1 MTSTFIIAQD
11 AAPGGGGI
19 QTIFLLGGMF
29 VIMYFF
35 MIRPQMKKQ
44 KEAKKFR
51 EALAKGDKVVTIGG
65 VHGKIMEIFDTNVL
79 ISVEQGK
86 MRVEKSALSATST
99 VSAEAIQEASK

>member
-1 MTSTFIIAQD
+1 MTTTFIIAQD
-11 AAPGGGGI
+11 AAPEAFNMSSL
-19 QTIFLLGGMF
+19 FLIGGMF
-29 VIMYFF
+29 IIMYFF

-65 VHGKIMEIFDTNVL
+65 VHGKIVEINDTTVV

-86 MRVEKSALSATST
+86 MRIEKSALSSSST
-99 VSAEAIQEASK
+99 TSAEAIQAASK

>member
-1 MTSTFIIAQD
+1 MTPTFIIAQD
-11 AAPGGGGI
+11 AAPEGGGF
-19 QTIFLLGGMF
+19 QTLILLGGMF
-29 VIMYFF
+29 IIMYFF

-65 VHGKIMEIFDTNVL
+65 VHGKIVEINDTTVV

-86 MRVEKSALSATST
+86 MRIEKSALSSSST
-99 VSAEAIQEASK
+99 TSAEAIQAASK